1 MFANWKSWTVLNK
14 KKNYRH
20 NLHQLHIKINP
31 VPPTFI
37 FSIRNLF
44 YHILHYF
51 RTRIRNS
58 VKKRNTCSSL
68 NMVPKVFCF
77 FVLPW
82 RLLFHVFASKNRWVG
97 FLPCFH
103 PVNQVLKK
111 WFRFEICSF
120 FYLRYCPVFPP
131 VFFTVIKK
139 KTEILRQKRVI
150 SMNNLQQGK
159 NKMENLWYKWWYI
172 LQIPV

>member
-1 MFANWKSWTVLNK
+1 
-14 KKNYRH
+14 
-20 NLHQLHIKINP
+20 
-31 VPPTFI
+31 
-37 FSIRNLF
+37 
-44 YHILHYF
+44 
-51 RTRIRNS
+51 
-58 VKKRNTCSSL
+58 
-68 NMVPKVFCF
+68 MVPKVFCF

-111 WFRFEICSF
+111 WFRFDICSF

-159 NKMENLWYKWWYI
+159 NKMEKPLIYMMVHFTNTSLINLRLPLMLSFFCLNLLFCFFFETEKKNK
-172 LQIPV
+172 LENCFERNTTRRQKN

>member
-1 MFANWKSWTVLNK
+1 MFVNWKCWTVLNK

-20 NLHQLHIKINP
+20 NLHQHQNKSSFTSTMAPFIL
-31 VPPTFI
+31 VPPV
-37 FSIRNLF
+37 
-44 YHILHYF
+44 ILSHPPLLLHKDQEL
-51 RTRIRNS
+51 S
-58 VKKRNTCSSL
+58 KKKKYMFFP

-97 FLPCFH
+97 FLPSFH

-131 VFFTVIKK
+131 VFFHCYGKK
-139 KTEILRQKRVI
+139 NGNFTPKEGDKYEQ
-150 SMNNLQQGK
+150 SPAGK
-159 NKMENLWYKWWYI
+159 K
-172 LQIPV
+172 